1 MKKSLSTT
9 LSILLILI
17 FAIFGMASSSSE
29 DSSESSNEKEQV
41 QSSGSTDGTLGDFDV
56 QVKGARMGK
65 TYDGKNAIVITYTY
79 TNNNSEPQAFAYTI
93 EDSVFQ
99 NDVGLNKAYVLTDS
113 DNYTDDN
120 QYKEIKKGATLDVEV
135 AYELNDTTSDIEVE
149 LTEYLSLS
157 DAKVTK
163 TFSIK

>member
-1 MKKSLSTT
+1 MKKTLSTT

-29 DSSESSNEKEQV
+29 DSSGSDNEKDQV
-41 QSSGSTDGTLGDFDV
+41 QANQSTDGTLGDYVV
-56 QVKGARMGK
+56 QVKSARMGK

-79 TNNNSEPQAFAYTI
+79 TNNNPEPQAFAYTI

-149 LTEYLSLS
+149 LTEYLSFS
-157 DAKVTK
+157 DDKVTK